1 MCFQVRDVLDS
12 MHKDAKGKEKN
23 KNGEFLLRVDGGA
36 TVNNLLMQTQADILG
51 SPVVRPAYIE
61 TTALGAAYAAG
72 LAAGIWTEDDIFNS
86 DEKIK
91 DARIFHLAIAME
103 LRKKKLKSWAKAI
116 ERTFG
121 LADLSL

>member
-1 MCFQVRDVLDS
+1 MCFQVRGVLDS

-23 KNGEFLLRVDGGA
+23 ENGEFLLRLDGGA
-36 TVNNLLMQTQADILG
+36 TVNNLLMQTQIYWG

-86 DEKIK
+86 NEKIK